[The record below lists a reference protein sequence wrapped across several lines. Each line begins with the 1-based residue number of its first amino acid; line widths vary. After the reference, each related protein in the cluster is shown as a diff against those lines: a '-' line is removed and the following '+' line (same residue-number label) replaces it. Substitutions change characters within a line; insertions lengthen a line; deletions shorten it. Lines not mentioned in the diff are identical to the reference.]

1 MNRGK
6 DALTSL
12 IDHLAVHYTS
22 SIDENEVVTWTS
34 SRKGSG
40 WIIPIATG
48 FQGISEL
55 EFAKY
60 QRDETTP
67 HRFAESVITLGE
79 FIMLHKINTIEEV
92 LWKYSYNQERKSICL
107 PNKLRRNHMAK
118 NKSKEKV
125 TVLAFEKKLIP
136 SDGYFYGTT
145 WDNSSQLVPL
155 KLREKAVRGTI
166 SNRLKMTTEKDYLG
180 LDAKVE
186 NANLQTVDTCS
197 LSQEQDT
204 LVVKFSLKVIGGL
217 EKPSACNN
225 SNFLSSYKEA
235 VKKYKETYGFSELA
249 SRYAL
254 NIANGRFLWRNRV
267 GVENILVTVE
277 LENEGLDTIYEFDS
291 NSIGLDNFEYSTN
304 EIASLAQHI
313 EKVLLS
319 SDDYLLMKIT
329 CKARLGLAQEVYP
342 SEELVLDSNSKEK
355 R

>member
-1 MNRGK
+1 
-6 DALTSL
+6 
-12 IDHLAVHYTS
+12 
-22 SIDENEVVTWTS
+22 
-34 SRKGSG
+34 
-40 WIIPIATG
+40 
-48 FQGISEL
+48 
-55 EFAKY
+55 
-60 QRDETTP
+60 
-67 HRFAESVITLGE
+67 
-79 FIMLHKINTIEEV
+79 
-92 LWKYSYNQERKSICL
+92 
-107 PNKLRRNHMAK
+107 MAK

-277 LENEGLDTIYEFDS
+277 LENKGLDTIYEFDS

-342 SEELVLDSNSKEK
+342 SEELVLDSNSKKKDKKSKILYSIDGIAAMHSQKIGNALRSIDTWYLEFDDVEETAGAIAIEPYGAVTNLGRAYRNPK
-355 R
+355 SKKDFFSLFDKFAWGEELDSIEDYHYVMAVLIRGGVFGEGDK